1 MSAWVASGQ
10 AIWRKVAGCFAVSA
24 VATIVSQVALA
35 LLALVWPP
43 VLANVAVV
51 TVTSVPAYAA
61 NRRFVWR
68 TEGRASSAAG
78 FVAMNLAGLALSTLT
93 IGVAVAWWA
102 SGWAVNAAS
111 LAAWVVLWPASFVLN
126 DKVLFRS

>member
-1 MSAWVASGQ
+1 VNSVMSAWVASGQ

-43 VLANVAVV
+43 VLANV
-51 TVTSVPAYAA
+51 TSVPAYAA

-68 TEGRASSAAG
+68 TEGRASAAAG